1 MEVSN
6 AFNYPSFYAKQQI
19 SAMISS
25 PEFLALAALDKNIQE
40 CIKKI
45 TSSTFPIDFQS
56 ELSLILSSNI
66 SQVAKKIFK
75 NSILLLELSRLFEN
89 PSSTSDQI
97 FSILNQIEEETLS
110 KVSCFEL
117 LKVRITN
124 ELVNASCFED
134 IKRYL
139 PLIRK
144 LPPEILEEVD
154 SLIFSIGNRLIN
166 FSNDDILYISSTLAS
181 LEDFINVTNYEII
194 ISNLFE
200 RLIQKFQVYEITK
213 NIDESLKKHLG
224 IVSKQDLQSAL
235 YLLSRLSFNEKY
247 NEFIA
252 SSCLKFDVQKFQETS
267 STILNNGPFFTFS
280 SNLRQGFKCSVD
292 GVNEILEALPIISWN
307 QIRHIDWIIKS
318 ESKGIEVSKA
328 VIQLDGNEKTVAVK
342 TSLSKFKDPSI
353 SMQAE
358 CMALVQDH
366 PYFLKLY
373 GAFWDIFKKKY
384 RFTLV
389 MELAS
394 ETLTEKINGWNYTKT
409 SKAIREEE
417 ALKAAINLIEAMTV
431 LNQKNI
437 SHRDIK
443 PDNIFITSDN
453 AYKIADFDVS
463 KKIERDCY
471 GVTQI
476 NTKVSIS
483 GTKNY
488 MSPELNAFASGIL
501 LEYGIDYN
509 KSDVYSLGITILRMI
524 TDKNFLSWNA
534 KNDRLQHDIHD
545 IIDENIDNE
554 KLKKILK
561 SMLVVEP
568 LDRPK
573 FRELKRLCGM
583 QEATVVEEDFF

>member
-1 MEVSN
+1 
-6 AFNYPSFYAKQQI
+6 
-19 SAMISS
+19 
-25 PEFLALAALDKNIQE
+25 
-40 CIKKI
+40 
-45 TSSTFPIDFQS
+45 
-56 ELSLILSSNI
+56 
-66 SQVAKKIFK
+66 
-75 NSILLLELSRLFEN
+75 
-89 PSSTSDQI
+89 
-97 FSILNQIEEETLS
+97 
-110 KVSCFEL
+110 
-117 LKVRITN
+117 
-124 ELVNASCFED
+124 
-134 IKRYL
+134 
-139 PLIRK
+139 
-144 LPPEILEEVD
+144 
-154 SLIFSIGNRLIN
+154 
-166 FSNDDILYISSTLAS
+166 
-181 LEDFINVTNYEII
+181 
-194 ISNLFE
+194 
-200 RLIQKFQVYEITK
+200 
-213 NIDESLKKHLG
+213 
-224 IVSKQDLQSAL
+224 
-235 YLLSRLSFNEKY
+235 
-247 NEFIA
+247 
-252 SSCLKFDVQKFQETS
+252 
-267 STILNNGPFFTFS
+267 
-280 SNLRQGFKCSVD
+280 
-292 GVNEILEALPIISWN
+292 
-307 QIRHIDWIIKS
+307 
-318 ESKGIEVSKA
+318 
-328 VIQLDGNEKTVAVK
+328 
-342 TSLSKFKDPSI
+342 
-353 SMQAE
+353 
-358 CMALVQDH
+358 MALVQDH